1 MGGVYTRVLNVA
13 SLRSGDHVCIW
24 DYSRWPISYQHH
36 GIVWVSGTTAAE
48 IRVCHVWSP
57 LEGFQE
63 AQADSCARISTLE
76 EFLDNRKPKHLRLV
90 EYHTSGLRE
99 VLSRWGEV
107 HLSKA
112 DLPEVV
118 LARCKFLLG
127 LGRGDFNLFT
137 QNCEHAAHWCM
148 TGEQWC
154 KQTLTKAKGRVP
166 FEKRLVKEDVDAL
179 VKEVEEVKANSRSI
193 VGNVLKLSGSKVFLR
208 IKGNYYVRVEADGTV
223 GIVPQGYDPTTCG
236 STAFRLECY
245 ARGYNSIRV
254 RFFHE
259 ESGCYMFSRSTFSC
273 FRDLQMKKPRTVRG
287 KSGLTWEYSTLGYLR
302 SMNQHRRYVGARDD
316 GLLLD
321 VSMRGDAARVEL
333 IACNGAAKAYTFPD
347 IHQVTR
353 TYNYEKFVQWT
364 DSQNM
369 WDYKA
374 TNLNTSSL
382 TSSTMTPTT
391 EQAADV
397 VALPPHTKSV

>member
-1 MGGVYTRVLNVA
+1 MGGVYTRVLNVS
-13 SLRSGDHVCIW
+13 SLRPGDHVCIW

-36 GIVWVSGTTAAE
+36 GIVWASGATAADV
-48 IRVCHVWSP
+48 RVCHVWSP

-63 AQADSCARISTLE
+63 AQADSCFRISALE
-76 EFLDNRKPKHLRLV
+76 EFLDNRKQKHLRLV

-127 LGRGDFNLFT
+127 LGQGDFNIFT

-154 KQTLTKAKGRVP
+154 KQTLTKVRGRVP
-166 FEKRLVKEDVDAL
+166 FEKRLVKEDVDGL
-179 VKEVEEVKANSRSI
+179 VKEVEEIKGISRS
-193 VGNVLKLSGSKVFLR
+193 VVSNVLKLSGSKVFLR
-208 IKGNYYVRVEADGTV
+208 VKGNHYVQVQADGTV
-223 GIVPQGYDPTTCG
+223 GIVPQGDDPTACG
-236 STAFRLECY
+236 RTAFRLECY

-259 ESGCYMFSRSTFSC
+259 ETGCYMFSRSTFSC
-273 FRDLQMKKPRTVRG
+273 FRDLRMKEPMTVRG

-321 VSMRGDAARVEL
+321 VSMRGDAARVEFV
-333 IACNGAAKAYTFPD
+333 ACDGAAEAYTPPD

-353 TYNYEKFVQWT
+353 TYNHEKSIQYT
-364 DSQNM
+364 ESQSM
-369 WDYKA
+369 RDYKA
-374 TNLNTSSL
+374 AELIKSSP
-382 TSSTMTPTT
+382 TSSTTTPTT
-391 EQAADV
+391 ERAAAV
-397 VALPPHTKSV
+397 AALPPLVESV